1 MQETS
6 DYKQYFAKTT
16 SVLYAEIMNKV
27 KTSFKCSNCSYT
39 TIRWIGCCPECKE
52 WDSLVENVIATHS
65 PTKMYAHAQ
74 TAQLVSLDSIDTQPL
89 PRVLSGI
96 GEWDRVVGGGLVPGS
111 LIVITGDPGIG
122 KSTLLLQVAYEIA
135 KTKRVFY
142 FSTEE
147 SLQQLKGRAVRLL
160 TSLNPPSTSS
170 QLRPSFTKAT
180 ENPQGFVGQAGRT
193 EISITNNLLFSD
205 TAELTSIITT
215 ARDEKPDLLVIDSIQ
230 NCYINN
236 ASTLPGSVGQLRE
249 AAFQLMRLSK
259 ECNIIII
266 ITGHITKEGIIAG
279 PKTLEHMV
287 DAVFY
292 LQGEDRWQTRMLRA
306 VKNRFGA
313 INELGFFCMEQNG
326 LQEVPN
332 INAHLIS
339 EISHAPGSAIVS
351 IMEGSRPIL
360 LELQALTNASKL
372 TMPQRVVS
380 GLDHK
385 QVVLIAAILEKYVK
399 IKLSMQDIFFK
410 VSGGFKIKGS
420 ESDLGTAFALLSSYF
435 QEPLPEKSIALG
447 EISLTGQI
455 KPINNIGHLVKEAEK
470 FGITTLL
477 VAKNQVI
484 EKTSCTVKR
493 FHNVY
498 ELLSLF
504 GQ

>member
-1 MQETS
+1 M
-6 DYKQYFAKTT
+6 
-16 SVLYAEIMNKV
+16 
-27 KTSFKCSNCSYT
+27 
-39 TIRWIGCCPECKE
+39 GCCPECKE
-52 WDSLVENVIATHS
+52 WDSLVENVINSTHS
-65 PTKMYAHAQ
+65 GTKIYSQ
-74 TAQLVSLDSIDTQPL
+74 SQSLELVSLDSIDTQNL

-96 GEWDRVVGGGLVPGS
+96 GEWDRVVGEGLVPGS

-147 SLQQLKGRAVRLL
+147 SLQQLKGRALRL
-160 TSLNPPSTSS
+160 SA
-170 QLRPSFTKAT
+170 RP
-180 ENPQGFVGQAGRT
+180 ELVEGQ
-193 EISITNNLLFSD
+193 SNLLFSD
-205 TAELTSIITT
+205 AAELTGIIAT
-215 ARDEKPDLLVIDSIQ
+215 AKEHKPDLIIIDSIQ
-230 NCYINN
+230 NCYIND
-236 ASTLPGSVGQLRE
+236 ATTLPGSVGQLRE

-259 ECNIIII
+259 EHNITVI

-292 LQGEDRWQTRMLRA
+292 LQGEDRWQTRILRA

-313 INELGFFCMEQNG
+313 INELGFFSMEQHG

-332 INAHLIS
+332 INAHLLS
-339 EISHAPGSAIVS
+339 EMSHAPGSAIIS

-410 VSGGFKIKGS
+410 VSGGFKISGA

-455 KPINNIGHLVKEAEK
+455 KPINNIGHLIKEAEK

>member
-1 MQETS
+1 
-6 DYKQYFAKTT
+6 
-16 SVLYAEIMNKV
+16 MNKV
-27 KTSFKCSNCSYT
+27 KSSFKCSNCSYI
-39 TIRWIGCCPECKE
+39 TIKWIGCCPECKE
-52 WDSLVENVIATHS
+52 WDSLVENIVHSHNGAGKIYNNTHAA
-65 PTKMYAHAQ
+65 K
-74 TAQLVSLDSIDTQPL
+74 LVSLDSIDTKEQ

-135 KTKRVFY
+135 KIKRVFY

-147 SLQQLKGRAVRLL
+147 SLQQLKGRADRLH
-160 TSLNPPSTSS
+160 TII
-170 QLRPSFTKAT
+170 LRPAAAKAL
-180 ENPQGFVGQAGRT
+180 AGRQD
-193 EISITNNLLFSD
+193 ERDILFSD
-205 TAELTSIITT
+205 AAELTSIITS
-215 ARDEKPDLLVIDSIQ
+215 ARDQKPDMLIIDSIQ
-230 NCYINN
+230 NCYISD
-236 ASTLPGSVGQLRE
+236 AHTLPGSVGQLRD

-259 ECNIIII
+259 ENNITVI

-339 EISHAPGSAIVS
+339 EISHAPGSALVS
-351 IMEGSRPIL
+351 IMEGSRPLL

-372 TMPQRVVS
+372 AMPQRVVS

-420 ESDLGTAFALLSSYF
+420 ESDLGIAFALLSSYF

-455 KPINNIGHLVKEAEK
+455 KPINNIGQLIKEAEK
-470 FGITTLL
+470 FGITTVL
-477 VAKNQVI
+477 VAKNQTI
-484 EKTSCTVKR
+484 EKTSCTIKR